1 MNQKQTNFLPHFGK
15 KKTSATKSSIYQY
28 IIMTWEWST
37 WHFSAY
43 TGPLVGGCRLCGV
56 ALGAIWRGQCRR
68 RRRRRCEITESQGC
82 SVAGWRLSA
91 ACMPCLSILS
101 YRVVW
106 ILLVYRYI
114 YLEKSTI
121 VYTCLWFI
129 ARSTDRNTY
138 KKI

>member
-1 MNQKQTNFLPHFGK
+1 MNQKKQTVCHIFGQ

-114 YLEKSTI
+114 YTLKKVQSYNYI
-121 VYTCLWFI
+121 LVVYYKKY
-129 ARSTDRNTY
+129 RNTY
-138 KKI
+138 TKI

>member
-1 MNQKQTNFLPHFGK
+1 MNQKKQTFSHIFGQ
-15 KKTSATKSSIYQY
+15 KKTSGTKSSIYPN

-56 ALGAIWRGQCRR
+56 ALGAIRRGQCRR
-68 RRRRRCEITESQGC
+68 RQRRRCEITESQGC

-91 ACMPCLSILS
+91 ACMPRLSILS

-106 ILLVYRYI
+106 ILEIYI
-114 YLEKSTI
+114 YI
-121 VYTCLWFI
+121 YTL
-129 ARSTDRNTY
+129 
-138 KKI
+138 KKVQSYIHSCGLLQEVQKYI